1 MKKITPLSFALFF
14 FVINVFSQKV
24 STTKISELVSQFKS
38 DLRGPYKD
46 IRWFCTDGSIR
57 QPKDPCPDSIGPGAQ
72 HARYKDAVVALGKS
86 NNIYLGQILTYTTKE
101 EFWDEKYNHSRLK
114 QYQLD
119 AYLRSV
125 DNGWINR
132 KSQFYR
138 GAIQSED
145 EQLWG
150 NNFYNWLLSSD
161 KAIEENFFVI
171 RQSLKDVPYGSNENL
186 SQLIRSQSKVISD
199 EFPQFMDLRVKIHSN
214 PEFKD
219 INSVIAF
226 KAKYNS
232 ELSKGNL
239 SKLDLLI
246 STMSKLYQPLD
257 ISALLKKT
265 TLLKNTDIGRKIET
279 YSFNHRDNT
288 SASNLIS
295 DTAELLLDIRTAI
308 LEVKSPMARLQLL
321 DLSLKLE
328 AILFKTSPQWQ
339 PENIQEMLT
348 KICYLGMAAAGS
360 GYIELQEWD
369 QLDLKTPLESDRSMT
384 LGELTLVMENA
395 RRLLEWSTSMVK
407 ANYQDLINE
416 YTAFEPKSYGF
427 IDDKIR
433 GSLILYLGQSV
444 GDLGSFIAKESALTN
459 KVMDLENL
467 STLRGLNPG
476 YAFGELVVVPGSPEA
491 VEVAS
496 NKIYIFEYPPSN
508 LKPIAGIA
516 TVSDGNM
523 VSHVQLLARNL
534 GIPNAILSDD
544 NLNSLLKYNGQ
555 KVFYAV
561 SNHGNIILKPEQE
574 MTSQEIALVKKTE
587 RKNDKIEVPIMS
599 IRLDETNVLN
609 LRTVDANDS
618 GQLCGPKAANLGQL
632 KKMFPENV
640 VEGLVIPFGIFKE
653 HMNQQM
659 PNQQISYWTFL
670 TQMFDA
676 ADKMRNQNIDES
688 EIENYQLNQLEIL
701 RNAIIKMPLKPS
713 FISQLESQFNNVLG
727 KPLGEIPVFL
737 RSDTNME
744 DLKDFTGAGLN
755 LTLFNVVDKASIID
769 GIKAVW
775 ASPYTERSFKWRQK
789 YLLNPENVF
798 PSILV
803 IPSVDVD
810 YSGVLITKGLQ
821 NENNSDLTIAF
832 SRGAGGAVDG
842 QSAETYLIYN
852 SGGSKLLAPAREPFY
867 IRLPVSGGTEKKIAT
882 FNQPILNVENINTI
896 RTFAHSIRNTL
907 SNETQSDYKG
917 AYDVELGFKDHKMWL
932 FQIRPFVEN
941 KSALSSDYL
950 ESITPKIN
958 KSKEVIL
965 SQKL

>member
-1 MKKITPLSFALFF
+1 MKKIARLSFILFLL
-14 FVINVFSQKV
+14 VNNAFSQKV
-24 STTKISELVSQFKS
+24 SATKISKLISQFKN

-86 NNIYLGQILTYTTKE
+86 NHIYLGQILTYTTKE
-101 EFWDEKYNHSRLK
+101 EFWDEKYNYSRLK

-119 AYLRSV
+119 VYLRSV
-125 DNGWINR
+125 DDGWINR

-161 KAIEENFFVI
+161 KAIEENFFLI

-186 SQLIRSQSKVISD
+186 SQLIRNQSKILSD

-219 INSVIAF
+219 INSVLAF
-226 KAKYNS
+226 KAKYKS
-232 ELSKGNL
+232 ELSKSNL

-257 ISALLKKT
+257 ISALLKKV
-265 TLLKNTDIGRKIET
+265 TLLKNTDIGRKIEA
-279 YSFNHRDNT
+279 YSSNLENT
-288 SASNLIS
+288 SVTNLITETS
-295 DTAELLLDIRTAI
+295 ELLLEIRTAI
-308 LEVKSPMARLQLL
+308 LVDKRPMARLQLL
-321 DLSLKLE
+321 DLSIKLE
-328 AILFKTSPQWQ
+328 ALLFKNAPQWQ
-339 PENIQEMLT
+339 PENLQEMLS

-360 GYIELQEWD
+360 GYIELYEWE
-369 QLDLKTPLESDRSMT
+369 QLDLKTPLVTDSSIT
-384 LGELTLVMENA
+384 LGELTTVMENA
-395 RRLLEWSTSMVK
+395 RGLVEWSTAIIK
-407 ANYQDLINE
+407 ANYQDLVNE
-416 YTAFEPKSYGF
+416 YTVFESKTYGF

-444 GDLGSFIAKESALTN
+444 GDLGRVIAKESALTN
-459 KVMDLENL
+459 KVMGLENL
-467 STLRGLNPG
+467 SALRGLNPG
-476 YAFGELVVVPGSPEA
+476 YAFGELVVVSGAPDA
-491 VEVAS
+491 VEVAP
-496 NKIYIFEYPPSN
+496 NKIYIFKYPPSD

-516 TVSDGNM
+516 TVSEGNM

-534 GIPNAILSDD
+534 GIPNAVISDN

-555 KVFYAV
+555 NVFYAV
-561 SNHGNIILKPEQE
+561 SNNGNIIMKPEQE
-574 MTSQEIALVKKTE
+574 MTNQEIALVKKTE
-587 RKNDKIEVPIMS
+587 RKQDKIEVPITA
-599 IRLDETNVLN
+599 IRLDETKVLN
-609 LRTVDANDS
+609 MRDIDANDS

-632 KKMFPENV
+632 KKMFPDNV
-640 VEGLVIPFGIFKE
+640 VEGLVIPFGVFKD
-653 HMNQQM
+653 HMNQLM

-670 TQMFDA
+670 IQIFET
-676 ADKMRNQNIDES
+676 ADKMRSQNIEES
-688 EIENYQLNQLEIL
+688 KIENYQLNQLEIL
-701 RNAIIKMPLKPS
+701 SSAIKIIPLKPS
-713 FISQLESQFNNVLG
+713 LINQLESQFKNVLG
-727 KPLGEIPVFL
+727 KPLGELPVFL

-744 DLKDFTGAGLN
+744 DLKNFTGAGLN
-755 LTLFNVVDKASIID
+755 LTLFNVVDKANIID
-769 GIKAVW
+769 GIKEVW

-821 NENNSDLTIAF
+821 NENTSDLTIAF

-882 FNQPILNVENINTI
+882 FNQPILNQQNINDIRILAHTI
-896 RTFAHSIRNTL
+896 RKTL
-907 SNETQSDYKG
+907 PNETHSDYKG
-917 AYDVELGFKDHKMWL
+917 AYDVELGFKDNKLWL

-958 KSKEVIL
+958 KSKEVLL